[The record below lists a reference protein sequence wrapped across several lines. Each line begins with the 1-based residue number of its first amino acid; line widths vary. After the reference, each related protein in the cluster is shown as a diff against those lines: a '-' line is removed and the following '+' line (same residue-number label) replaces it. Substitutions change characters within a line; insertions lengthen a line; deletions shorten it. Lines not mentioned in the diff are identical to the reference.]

1 MFGHQFAKP
10 YHHQHGICAEV
21 ICHLCLHGNPSEI
34 NDIQYV
40 LILVYIHPCICIG
53 VLYIFSNNNNNMVVH

>member
-1 MFGHQFAKP
+1 MFTKELPESYNAMFGHQFATP

-34 NDIQYV
+34 NY
-40 LILVYIHPCICIG
+40 LVYTVCT
-53 VLYIFSNNNNNMVVH
+53 N